1 MKLKPIIEELRNY
14 CPSFEQR
21 VYGIGTFSQLS
32 ESISTEALPAAF
44 VVPMSEEPDDPATT
58 SRYRQTVRFNFAVLL
73 MVPNT
78 EDEQGLTAW
87 EKADDLKKEV
97 FHAILGA
104 DDIKSGKDWIQFEG
118 LSIADM
124 NRAALTIQLDFSCE
138 YEITDDE
145 TRHGA
150 DIDRLGRFLRMYT
163 DVDVIG
169 DKGRP
174 DGQIEAK
181 MHINLEQEK

>member
-1 MKLKPIIEELRNY
+1 MKLKPIIQELRAH
-14 CPSFEQR
+14 CPGFNGR
-21 VYGIGTFSQLS
+21 VFGVGTFSRLD
-32 ESISTEALPAAF
+32 ESVAAELLPAAF
-44 VVPMSEEPDDPATT
+44 VIPVSEDPEDPAVIN
-58 SRYRQTVRFNFAVLL
+58 RYKQQVRFNFAVIL
-73 MVPNT
+73 MVANT

-87 EKADDLKKEV
+87 EKSVDLKKEV
-97 FHAILGA
+97 FKA
-104 DDIKSGKDWIQFEG
+104 SRDWIQFES
-118 LSIADM
+118 LTVLDL
-124 NRAALTIQLDFSCE
+124 NRAALTVQLDFSCQ
-138 YEITDDE
+138 YEISDNE
-145 TRHGA
+145 TRHGG